1 MKFLLVFFLHL
12 VYGQD
17 TCGDVST
24 FPCPVE
30 TNFPRDDIFRTYIVK
45 VTIQGSSE
53 LPQED
58 ERNWGVFNDPLNDN
72 GYNDSAALRNYKM
85 RFDVNGLGVIV
96 SFELPF
102 SANLFMKRSQNHEK
116 LMQKLLKAPL
126 VDWLGLDQSFIDS
139 NLAVQVTTPD
149 NCANV
154 EQPCDAIGLDCLE
167 ISQSGLLRC
176 LSPCDQASL
185 VSTCGTHAT
194 CSQKADPNEIG
205 QYSDPVCECEGD
217 YWWRSN
223 DGINDC
229 RPVMQNWLIIV
240 IAVVGFLVVMLIIF
254 LIVYCCVRGCSCPT
268 WCGPCCCCCKREDD
282 RDLVYKVTEAQVNQS
297 FQSDEGEKKLP
308 LPESA
313 AYSSQAHTVRNPAIW
328 YDMPTDDFGL
338 VRSGQPHGTILTTA
352 SANEYGATLRS
363 VSEYQSKTEER
374 KHRPRPKHRHRSD
387 KSSRSRHQSK
397 DSNPFLDE
405 LHKEVGKLT
414 REVEDL
420 RKSQRS
426 TNHPQKSPRKME
438 VEEDD
443 SGASTLSSTIQAPLP
458 DNSPLDALELS
469 DEPVDGSETLHRHQ
483 SKEILVATP
492 DCTGHQ
498 PGTLSN
504 TLKERWRVPALRVL
518 PVHDKYPIRSIDSS
532 VI

>member
-1 MKFLLVFFLHL
+1 MKFIIAILSHVVF
-12 VYGQD
+12 GQQ
-17 TCGDVST
+17 TCGDLST

-30 TNFPRDDIFRTYIVK
+30 TPFPRDDIFRTYIVK

-58 ERNWGVFNDPLNDN
+58 ERNWGIFNDNN
-72 GYNDSAALRNYKM
+72 GYNDSATLRNYKM
-85 RFDVNGLGVIV
+85 RFDVNGLGVIIT
-96 SFELPF
+96 FDLPF
-102 SANLFMKRSQNHEK
+102 SANSFMRLSQNHEK
-116 LMQKLLKAPL
+116 LMQNLLKPTL

-139 NLAVQVTTPD
+139 NLDVRVTIPD

-154 EQPCDAIGLDCLE
+154 EQPCASLSLDCLE
-167 ISQSGLLRC
+167 ISDSGRMEC
-176 LSPCDQASL
+176 LSPCDEASL

-194 CSQKADPNEIG
+194 CSQKADPNIAG
-205 QYSDPVCECEGD
+205 QYAEPVCECDGD

-268 WCGPCCCCCKREDD
+268 WCGSCCCCCKRKDD
-282 RDLVYKVTEAQVNQS
+282 RDLVYKVTGAQVNQS
-297 FQSDEGEKKLP
+297 FQSDEGTKKYP
-308 LPESA
+308 LPD
-313 AYSSQAHTVRNPAIW
+313 AYSSEANTVRNPAVW
-328 YDMPTDDFGL
+328 YDMPTNDFGL
-338 VRSGQPHGTILTTA
+338 VKSGQPQGTILTTA

-374 KHRPRPKHRHRSD
+374 KPRSRPKHRHRSD

-426 TNHPQKSPRKME
+426 NRHYDDVPKNLE
-438 VEEDD
+438 EEDSD
-443 SGASTLSSTIQAPLP
+443 ASTMSSTIQAPLA

-469 DEPVDGSETLHRHQ
+469 DEPVDGSDNLRRHM

-492 DCTGHQ
+492 DCTNNQ